1 MHYINYNHAEKYSNY
16 EVLWIEL
23 LTVKKV
29 KMAKKNEENFL
40 SSGIFTFDSPECTC
54 EKSRVTVN
62 ISEGPIPAIKLSLK
76 DSRKIHFAFG
86 SKVGLVRV
94 KDDGSVE
101 ENNLLGKLVG
111 IKQGDIQGYIQFFQ
125 NNGFII
131 PLSPSQIEN
140 YSFVVIQSIVDRLR
154 ATLELMSTIT
164 DMTRTSY
171 EKIVRLIFYH
181 LFAPVVSLSSSDE
194 KYHYVSCKH
203 QYGAFLDAN
212 KNAPREERLKDT
224 FNNVEFHFN
233 DSFGT
238 FSLNADF
245 VDSALSGGET
255 EEKYQT
261 QLFKNVF
268 TVYCSSR
275 TDKPEMMV
283 FVNDFIFHYLYEVG
297 MINYVDV
304 DRTYYVN
311 DEVHK
316 ELFTEELKAAAIKVA
331 KFIVKEEI
339 EYNLNNVRPIYD
351 ISKLEPAWKIDS
363 LLSALYFGL
372 FYMRPNT
379 ETYRRCANPK
389 CGEFFSVP
397 ISSRKKKYCCRACMN
412 RAMIAR
418 KRARDKINATRNQ

>member
-1 MHYINYNHAEKYSNY
+1 
-16 EVLWIEL
+16 
-23 LTVKKV
+23 
-29 KMAKKNEENFL
+29 
-40 SSGIFTFDSPECTC
+40 
-54 EKSRVTVN
+54 
-62 ISEGPIPAIKLSLK
+62 
-76 DSRKIHFAFG
+76 
-86 SKVGLVRV
+86 
-94 KDDGSVE
+94 
-101 ENNLLGKLVG
+101 
-111 IKQGDIQGYIQFFQ
+111 
-125 NNGFII
+125 
-131 PLSPSQIEN
+131 
-140 YSFVVIQSIVDRLR
+140 
-154 ATLELMSTIT
+154 
-164 DMTRTSY
+164 
-171 EKIVRLIFYH
+171 
-181 LFAPVVSLSSSDE
+181 
-194 KYHYVSCKH
+194 
-203 QYGAFLDAN
+203 
-212 KNAPREERLKDT
+212 
-224 FNNVEFHFN
+224 
-233 DSFGT
+233 
-238 FSLNADF
+238 
-245 VDSALSGGET
+245 
-255 EEKYQT
+255 
-261 QLFKNVF
+261 
-268 TVYCSSR
+268 
-275 TDKPEMMV
+275 MMV

-339 EYNLNNVRPIYD
+339 KYNLNNVRPIYD